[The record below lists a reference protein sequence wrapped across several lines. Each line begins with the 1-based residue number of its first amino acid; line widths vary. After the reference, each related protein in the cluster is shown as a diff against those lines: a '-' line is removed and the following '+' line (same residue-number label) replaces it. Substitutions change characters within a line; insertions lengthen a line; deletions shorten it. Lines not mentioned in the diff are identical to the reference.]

1 MTDPREML
9 ARLNPANVRFDVGR
23 GGGAPELTNI
33 DIAGAL
39 GMVPAGLGR
48 DLMEFLHGPDPM
60 GPVLD
65 RVFAGMQALVYG
77 RASSQLEAYFAA
89 RTQYGMRKAQVLWDK
104 DLSVGT
110 EVELAILYGKMK
122 SAEYS
127 CWPESL
133 AERLPALVVLVIAH
147 MQGVRVSNRKKAKLL
162 RVDESTYRES
172 WWRVYEWVLTEAI
185 EAEQE
190 AARAFGGTLRRQ
202 VA

>member
-9 ARLNPANVRFDVGR
+9 ARLNPTNVRFDVGR
-23 GGGAPELTNI
+23 GGGNPELTNI

-48 DLMEFLHGPDPM
+48 DLMEHLHGPDPM

-65 RVFAGMQALVYG
+65 RVFSGIQDLVNEQA
-77 RASSQLEAYFAA
+77 SQQLEAYFNA
-89 RTQYGMRKAQVLWDK
+89 RTKYGARKARALWDK
-104 DLSVGT
+104 DHST
-110 EVELAILYGKMK
+110 SAEVELAILYGKMK

-133 AERLPALVVLVIAH
+133 SERLPALVVLVIAH
-147 MQGVRVSNRKKAKLL
+147 MRGFQLSNRKKAKLL
-162 RVDESTYRES
+162 RVDESTYRDS
-172 WWRVYEWVLTEAI
+172 WWKIYEWVLTQAI
-185 EAEQE
+185 EAEQQ
-190 AARAFGGTLRRQ
+190 AAQAFGGTLRRE